1 MFQTDGQ
8 MISLIYG
15 RRRIGKSE
23 LIRQVLK
30 ETELKSIYYEC
41 KQTTEQNNVDSLSEL
56 VGETFD
62 FPKPAFADMES
73 LLRNYLAAKG
83 ETPFI
88 GIIHRLDQ
96 PVEGVMVFGKT
107 KEATAELNRQM
118 QKNGF
123 GKYYLTVVYG
133 KAEPKEG
140 QLIDFLKKDGRS
152 NTSSVVKQGPA
163 DAKRAAL
170 TYRVLQYST
179 LDDRDDRDGRDGK
192 AASGAGTADGTSEK
206 TEAAEEISLL
216 EVKLETG
223 RHHQIRVQ
231 MSHHGWP
238 LVGDRKYG
246 RKNES
251 LPGMRSIPLA
261 LCSYRLEFLHPTS
274 KKKMQFQITPEGQ
287 AFHLFSDL

>member
-1 MFQTDGQ
+1 MYK
-8 MISLIYG
+8 IAEHIL
-15 RRRIGKSE
+15 
-23 LIRQVLK
+23 
-30 ETELKSIYYEC
+30 YEDD
-41 KQTTEQNNVDSLSEL
+41 KLL
-56 VGETFD
+56 VCV
-62 FPKPAFADMES
+62 KPAGIAVQTKRMGEQDMES

-152 NTSSVVKQGPA
+152 NTSSVVKQGTA

-179 LDDRDDRDGRDGK
+179 LDDRDDKDDRDGK
-192 AASGAGTADGTSEK
+192 AASGAGTAEGTSEK
-206 TEAAEEISLL
+206 TEAAEVLPLQYIITQTLYHEYYKISSLL
-216 EVKLETG
+216 
-223 RHHQIRVQ
+223 
-231 MSHHGWP
+231 
-238 LVGDRKYG
+238 
-246 RKNES
+246 
-251 LPGMRSIPLA
+251 
-261 LCSYRLEFLHPTS
+261 F
-274 KKKMQFQITPEGQ
+274 
-287 AFHLFSDL
+287 

>member
-1 MFQTDGQ
+1 MYKIAEHILYEDDKLLVCVKQAGIAVQTKRMG
-8 MISLIYG
+8 
-15 RRRIGKSE
+15 
-23 LIRQVLK
+23 
-30 ETELKSIYYEC
+30 
-41 KQTTEQNNVDSLSEL
+41 EQ
-56 VGETFD
+56 
-62 FPKPAFADMES
+62 DMES

-152 NTSSVVKQGPA
+152 NTSSVVKQGTA

-170 TYRVLQYST
+170 TYRVLECST
-179 LDDRDDRDGRDGK
+179 LDDRDSRDGK
-192 AASGAGTADGTSEK
+192 AASGGRLYADKKENQLYHRRGEHRVLVRGSGRVPGMQPPRPFLAGKLGHMACGGRAVCGGDGRMQRIGRAKKVKRTNQKRESGRFRFPFL
-206 TEAAEEISLL
+206 SLL
-216 EVKLETG
+216 HRFRL
-223 RHHQIRVQ
+223 
-231 MSHHGWP
+231 
-238 LVGDRKYG
+238 
-246 RKNES
+246 
-251 LPGMRSIPLA
+251 RS
-261 LCSYRLEFLHPTS
+261 
-274 KKKMQFQITPEGQ
+274 
-287 AFHLFSDL
+287 AFSRWLS

>member
-1 MFQTDGQ
+1 MYK
-8 MISLIYG
+8 IAEHIL
-15 RRRIGKSE
+15 
-23 LIRQVLK
+23 
-30 ETELKSIYYEC
+30 YEDD
-41 KQTTEQNNVDSLSEL
+41 KLL
-56 VGETFD
+56 VCV
-62 FPKPAFADMES
+62 KPAGIAVQTKRMGEQDMES

-152 NTSSVVKQGPA
+152 NTSSVVKQGTA

-179 LDDRDDRDGRDGK
+179 LDDRDDRDDRDGK

-251 LPGMRSIPLA
+251 LPGMRPIPLA

-274 KKKMQFQITPEGQ
+274 KKKMRFR
-287 AFHLFSDL
+287 

>member
-1 MFQTDGQ
+1 M
-8 MISLIYG
+8 
-15 RRRIGKSE
+15 
-23 LIRQVLK
+23 V
-30 ETELKSIYYEC
+30 
-41 KQTTEQNNVDSLSEL
+41 
-56 VGETFD
+56 
-62 FPKPAFADMES
+62 
-73 LLRNYLAAKG
+73 
-83 ETPFI
+83 
-88 GIIHRLDQ
+88 HRLDQ

-152 NTSSVVKQGPA
+152 NTSSVVKQGTA

-179 LDDRDDRDGRDGK
+179 LDDRDGRDGK

-261 LCSYRLEFLHPTS
+261 LCSYRLDFLHPTS

>member
-1 MFQTDGQ
+1 
-8 MISLIYG
+8 
-15 RRRIGKSE
+15 
-23 LIRQVLK
+23 
-30 ETELKSIYYEC
+30 
-41 KQTTEQNNVDSLSEL
+41 
-56 VGETFD
+56 
-62 FPKPAFADMES
+62 
-73 LLRNYLAAKG
+73 
-83 ETPFI
+83 
-88 GIIHRLDQ
+88 
-96 PVEGVMVFGKT
+96 MVFGKT

-152 NTSSVVKQGPA
+152 NTSSVVKQGTA

-170 TYRVLQYST
+170 TYRVLECST
-179 LDDRDDRDGRDGK
+179 LDDSDDRDGRDGK

-246 RKNES
+246 RKNGTLFLSAGISASHKQKEDAVS
-251 LPGMRSIPLA
+251 DNTGRSGI
-261 LCSYRLEFLHPTS
+261 SFIFRFIIH
-274 KKKMQFQITPEGQ
+274 KKVRDATY
-287 AFHLFSDL
+287 

>member
-1 MFQTDGQ
+1 MYK
-8 MISLIYG
+8 IAEHIL
-15 RRRIGKSE
+15 
-23 LIRQVLK
+23 
-30 ETELKSIYYEC
+30 YEDD
-41 KQTTEQNNVDSLSEL
+41 KLL
-56 VGETFD
+56 VCV
-62 FPKPAFADMES
+62 KPAGIAVQTKRMGEQDMES
-73 LLRNYLAAKG
+73 LLRNYLVAKG

-152 NTSSVVKQGPA
+152 NTSSVVKQGTA

-179 LDDRDDRDGRDGK
+179 LDDRDGRDGK

-231 MSHHGWP
+231 TSHAGVPIW
-238 LVGDRKYG
+238 GDKKYNKG
-246 RKNES
+246 FPKRGKTE
-251 LPGMRSIPLA
+251 IA
-261 LCSYRLEFLHPTS
+261 LWSYRLEGIHPDTKQPFS
-274 KKKMQFQITPEGQ
+274 FTAKPEGEP
-287 AFHLFSDL
+287 FSLFSEELMEL

>member
-1 MFQTDGQ
+1 MYK
-8 MISLIYG
+8 IAEHIL
-15 RRRIGKSE
+15 
-23 LIRQVLK
+23 
-30 ETELKSIYYEC
+30 YEDD
-41 KQTTEQNNVDSLSEL
+41 KLL
-56 VGETFD
+56 VCV
-62 FPKPAFADMES
+62 KPAGIAVQTKRMGEQDMES

-152 NTSSVVKQGPA
+152 NTSSVVKQGTA

-170 TYRVLQYST
+170 TYRVLECST
-179 LDDRDDRDGRDGK
+179 LDDRDGRDGK
-192 AASGAGTADGTSEK
+192 AASGAGIADGTSEK
-206 TEAAEEISLL
+206 TEAAEEISIL
-216 EVKLETG
+216 K
-223 RHHQIRVQ
+223 
-231 MSHHGWP
+231 
-238 LVGDRKYG
+238 
-246 RKNES
+246 
-251 LPGMRSIPLA
+251 
-261 LCSYRLEFLHPTS
+261 
-274 KKKMQFQITPEGQ
+274 
-287 AFHLFSDL
+287 

>member
-1 MFQTDGQ
+1 MYK
-8 MISLIYG
+8 IAEHIL
-15 RRRIGKSE
+15 
-23 LIRQVLK
+23 
-30 ETELKSIYYEC
+30 YEDD
-41 KQTTEQNNVDSLSEL
+41 KLL
-56 VGETFD
+56 VCI
-62 FPKPAFADMES
+62 KPAGIAVQTKRMGEQDMES

-133 KAEPKEG
+133 KEEPKEG

-152 NTSSVVKQGPA
+152 NTSSVVKQGTA

-170 TYRVLQYST
+170 TYRVLECST
-179 LDDRDDRDGRDGK
+179 LDDSDDRDGRDGK

-223 RHHQIRVQ
+223 RHEADATGTLFLSAGISA
-231 MSHHGWP
+231 SHKQKEDA
-238 LVGDRKYG
+238 VSDNTG
-246 RKNES
+246 RS
-251 LPGMRSIPLA
+251 GISFIFRFII
-261 LCSYRLEFLHPTS
+261 H
-274 KKKMQFQITPEGQ
+274 KKVRDATY
-287 AFHLFSDL
+287 

>member
-1 MFQTDGQ
+1 MYK
-8 MISLIYG
+8 IAEHIL
-15 RRRIGKSE
+15 
-23 LIRQVLK
+23 
-30 ETELKSIYYEC
+30 YEDD
-41 KQTTEQNNVDSLSEL
+41 KLL
-56 VGETFD
+56 VCV
-62 FPKPAFADMES
+62 KPAGIAVQTKRMGEQDMES

-123 GKYYLTVVYG
+123 EKYYLTVVYG

-152 NTSSVVKQGPA
+152 NTSSVVKQGTA

-179 LDDRDDRDGRDGK
+179 LDDRDGRDGK
-192 AASGAGTADGTSEK
+192 AASVSFTD
-206 TEAAEEISLL
+206 
-216 EVKLETG
+216 
-223 RHHQIRVQ
+223 
-231 MSHHGWP
+231 
-238 LVGDRKYG
+238 VG
-246 RKNES
+246 S
-251 LPGMRSIPLA
+251 
-261 LCSYRLEFLHPTS
+261 
-274 KKKMQFQITPEGQ
+274 
-287 AFHLFSDL
+287 

>member
-1 MFQTDGQ
+1 MYK
-8 MISLIYG
+8 IAEHIL
-15 RRRIGKSE
+15 
-23 LIRQVLK
+23 
-30 ETELKSIYYEC
+30 YEDD
-41 KQTTEQNNVDSLSEL
+41 KLL
-56 VGETFD
+56 VCV
-62 FPKPAFADMES
+62 KPAGIAVQTKRMGEQDMES

-96 PVEGVMVFGKT
+96 PVEGVIVFGKT
-107 KEATAELNRQM
+107 REATAELNRQM

-140 QLIDFLKKDGRS
+140 QLTDFLKKDGRS
-152 NTSSVVKQGPA
+152 NTSFVVKQGTA

-179 LDDRDDRDGRDGK
+179 LDDRDDKDDKDDKDDRDGK

-231 MSHHGWP
+231 MSNHGWP
-238 LVGDRKYG
+238 LVGDRKYRG
-246 RKNES
+246 KNER
-251 LPGMRSIPLA
+251 LPGMRPISLA

-287 AFHLFSDL
+287 AFHLFPNYNT

>member
-1 MFQTDGQ
+1 M
-8 MISLIYG
+8 
-15 RRRIGKSE
+15 
-23 LIRQVLK
+23 IRQVLK

-73 LLRNYLAAKG
+73 LLRNYLVAKG

-152 NTSSVVKQGPA
+152 NTSSVVKQGTA

-170 TYRVLQYST
+170 TYRVLQY
-179 LDDRDDRDGRDGK
+179 L
-192 AASGAGTADGTSEK
+192 
-206 TEAAEEISLL
+206 SLI
-216 EVKLETG
+216 
-223 RHHQIRVQ
+223 HI
-231 MSHHGWP
+231 
-238 LVGDRKYG
+238 
-246 RKNES
+246 
-251 LPGMRSIPLA
+251 
-261 LCSYRLEFLHPTS
+261 
-274 KKKMQFQITPEGQ
+274 
-287 AFHLFSDL
+287 

>member
-1 MFQTDGQ
+1 MYK
-8 MISLIYG
+8 IAEHIL
-15 RRRIGKSE
+15 
-23 LIRQVLK
+23 
-30 ETELKSIYYEC
+30 YEDD
-41 KQTTEQNNVDSLSEL
+41 KLL
-56 VGETFD
+56 VCV
-62 FPKPAFADMES
+62 KPAGIAVQTKRMGEQDMES

-152 NTSSVVKQGPA
+152 NTSSVVKQGTA
-163 DAKRAAL
+163 DAQRAAL
-170 TYRVLQYST
+170 TYRVLECST

>member
-1 MFQTDGQ
+1 MYK
-8 MISLIYG
+8 IAEHIL
-15 RRRIGKSE
+15 
-23 LIRQVLK
+23 
-30 ETELKSIYYEC
+30 YEDD
-41 KQTTEQNNVDSLSEL
+41 KLL
-56 VGETFD
+56 VCV
-62 FPKPAFADMES
+62 KPAGIAVQTKRMGEQDMES

-96 PVEGVMVFGKT
+96 PVEGVIVFGKT
-107 KEATAELNRQM
+107 REATAELNRQM

-140 QLIDFLKKDGRS
+140 QLTDFLKKDGRS
-152 NTSSVVKQGPA
+152 NTSFVVKQGTA

-170 TYRVLQYST
+170 TYRMLQYST
-179 LDDRDDRDGRDGK
+179 LDDRDDKDDRDGK
-192 AASGAGTADGTSEK
+192 AASGAGTAEGTSEK

-246 RKNES
+246 GKNES
-251 LPGMRSIPLA
+251 LPGMRPIPLA
-261 LCSYRLEFLHPTS
+261 LCSYRLEFLHPAS

-287 AFHLFSDL
+287 AFHLFPNYNT

>member
-1 MFQTDGQ
+1 MYK
-8 MISLIYG
+8 IAEHIL
-15 RRRIGKSE
+15 
-23 LIRQVLK
+23 
-30 ETELKSIYYEC
+30 YEDD
-41 KQTTEQNNVDSLSEL
+41 KLL
-56 VGETFD
+56 VCV
-62 FPKPAFADMES
+62 KPAGIAVQTKRMGEQDMES

-96 PVEGVMVFGKT
+96 PVEGVIVFGKT

-140 QLIDFLKKDGRS
+140 QLTDFLKKDGRS
-152 NTSSVVKQGPA
+152 NTSFVVKQGTA

-179 LDDRDDRDGRDGK
+179 LDDRDDKDDRDSRDGK
-192 AASGAGTADGTSEK
+192 AASGAGTADGTSE
-206 TEAAEEISLL
+206 
-216 EVKLETG
+216 KLETG

-246 RKNES
+246 GKNES

-287 AFHLFSDL
+287 AFHLFPNYNT

>member
-1 MFQTDGQ
+1 MYK
-8 MISLIYG
+8 IAEHIL
-15 RRRIGKSE
+15 
-23 LIRQVLK
+23 
-30 ETELKSIYYEC
+30 YEDD
-41 KQTTEQNNVDSLSEL
+41 KLL
-56 VGETFD
+56 VCV
-62 FPKPAFADMES
+62 KPAGIAVQTKRMGEQDMES

-152 NTSSVVKQGPA
+152 NTSSVVKQGTA

-170 TYRVLQYST
+170 TYRVLECST
-179 LDDRDDRDGRDGK
+179 LDDRDDKDDRDGRDGK
-192 AASGAGTADGTSEK
+192 AAS
-206 TEAAEEISLL
+206 EISLL

-251 LPGMRSIPLA
+251 LPGMRPIPLA